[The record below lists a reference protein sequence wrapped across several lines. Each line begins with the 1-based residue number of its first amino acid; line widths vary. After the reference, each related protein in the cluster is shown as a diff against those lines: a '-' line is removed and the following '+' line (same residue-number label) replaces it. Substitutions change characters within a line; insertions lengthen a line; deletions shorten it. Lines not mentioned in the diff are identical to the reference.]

1 MQASLERFGFLAVH
15 MMARATSIS
24 TVDRLRLIRSYA
36 HFHYRE
42 SIACIITQHSRIPA
56 RNSSDAGDSSDNA
69 V

>member
-1 MQASLERFGFLAVH
+1 
-15 MMARATSIS
+15 MARATSIS